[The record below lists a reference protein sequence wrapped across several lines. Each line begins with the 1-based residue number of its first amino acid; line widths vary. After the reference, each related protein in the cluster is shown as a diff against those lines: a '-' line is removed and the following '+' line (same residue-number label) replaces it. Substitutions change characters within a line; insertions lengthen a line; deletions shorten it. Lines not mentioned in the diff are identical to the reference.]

1 MRFYIFCSLDM
12 KANRVNLLIQHGAD
26 LSIKNNAGLSGL
38 HFIYKKVPQC
48 MKALGIL
55 YVLL

>member
-1 MRFYIFCSLDM
+1 MCFLYFLLIDM

-48 MKALGIL
+48 MKALGIV
-55 YVLL
+55 YALL

>member
-1 MRFYIFCSLDM
+1 M

-26 LSIKNNAGLSGL
+26 LSIKNNARLSGL

-48 MKALGIL
+48 MKTLGIG

>member
-1 MRFYIFCSLDM
+1 M